1 MQHQSF
7 QITFLANIYE
17 KVAVLLLKSKVEW
30 FSKNK
35 SANNRKHGNKQK
47 NGVIRR
53 KDPDLRFLYYW
64 YEAEILKVNNIKS
77 QK

>member
-1 MQHQSF
+1 MA
-7 QITFLANIYE
+7 I
-17 KVAVLLLKSKVEW
+17 
-30 FSKNK
+30 
-35 SANNRKHGNKQK
+35 NRK

-53 KDPDLRFLYYW
+53 KDLDLCFLYYW